1 MHATVSAYTCMQ
13 LMNDLLEEVNVL
25 IVEAVVGLYYYKNK
39 RNFKVFSYYII
50 TSLSLS
56 FYSSEVALCL

>member
-25 IVEAVVGLYYYKNK
+25 IVEAVVGLYYYKN
-39 RNFKVFSYYII
+39 
-50 TSLSLS
+50 
-56 FYSSEVALCL
+56 